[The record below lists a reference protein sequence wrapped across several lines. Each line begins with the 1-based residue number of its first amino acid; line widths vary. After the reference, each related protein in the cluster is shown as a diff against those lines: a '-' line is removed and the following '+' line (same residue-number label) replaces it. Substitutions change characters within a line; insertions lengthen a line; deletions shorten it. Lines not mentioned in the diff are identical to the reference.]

1 MGLRVKGASI
11 LGLLLMALLLARSTE
26 AREYCGSISQ
36 FLPCMPAVRPDN
48 RMMTPSVQCCGL
60 VRRVSSACLC
70 AALTSSIPGFP
81 VDFNLGLTLPRKCGR
96 YVPRGQKCAGVLV
109 PRGNLH

>member
-1 MGLRVKGASI
+1 MGLRYKEAPI

-36 FLPCMPAVRPDN
+36 FLPCMPAVRHDN

-70 AALTSSIPGFP
+70 AALTSSITGFP

-96 YVPRGQKCAGVLV
+96 YVPRGQKCAGEFSCFWKTT
-109 PRGNLH
+109 